1 MAGGIDEL
9 IDVLYGMVEDAT
21 ALPLG
26 RDRCIIERE
35 KALDLLDELRGNLP
49 GEIKAAREIVEKRN
63 DLIAS
68 GKKDAEL
75 LMHEAEVKVRE
86 LIDTN
91 EITLQAKVR
100 AKDTLAQADAQSAE
114 IKRAANAYCDELMT
128 RTEEAITASLTEL
141 RRLHSQFQSSTG
153 IKSIEVK

>member
-9 IDVLYGMVEDAT
+9 IDVLYGMIEDAT

-26 RDRCIIERE
+26 RDKCIIERE

-75 LMHEAEVKVRE
+75 LMHEAENKVKE
-86 LIDTN
+86 LIDN
-91 EITLQAKVR
+91 NAITMQAKAR
-100 AKDTLAQADAQSAE
+100 AKETTAQADAQAAE
-114 IKRAANAYCDELMT
+114 IKRAANTYCDELLT
-128 RTEEAITASLTEL
+128 RTDEAIAASLTEL
-141 RRLHSQFQSSTG
+141 RRLHSEFQSSTG
-153 IKSIEVK
+153 IKSIDVK